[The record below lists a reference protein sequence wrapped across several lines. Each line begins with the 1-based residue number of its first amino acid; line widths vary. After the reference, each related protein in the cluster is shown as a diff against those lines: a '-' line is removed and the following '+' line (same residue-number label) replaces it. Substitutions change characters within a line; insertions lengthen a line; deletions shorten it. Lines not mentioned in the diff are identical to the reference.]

1 MSETKKLPPRWDL
14 TNVYPAL
21 DSNEFNADFAL
32 LQEQLSEIEMIFDQ
46 RVDTLD
52 TDDNVAELSRLVD
65 ELIDHFN
72 VTLTLAATL
81 EAYIYSFV
89 STDSYND
96 LAKKLLSQYEQVEVR
111 MKKLHLIRFRAF
123 IGRVRD
129 MLPLVLQHGGTAS
142 THAFML
148 QETAE
153 QSRYLMSEAEE
164 SLAAEL
170 DLSGANAWSKL
181 QGTITSQLSVD
192 VELDGEIQ
200 SLPSPAL
207 INLRT
212 HPEEA
217 VRKLAYETEL
227 EAWES
232 VKEPLAASLNGIKGT
247 VNTLNKQRG
256 RIDALH
262 SAIDA
267 ARIDRETLDVMLAAI
282 EASFP
287 MFRKY
292 FKAKAQR
299 FGQDKLPWWNL
310 FAPTGK
316 SGTRYSYD
324 AARDFIFKHFAEYS
338 PELHD
343 SAKIAF
349 ENNWIDAEQRDGK
362 RGGAFC
368 MPVFGVKESRVLCN
382 FDGSLDQVFTIA
394 HELGHAFHNYCAF
407 KAGKTILQSDTPMT
421 LAETA
426 SIMCETIITE
436 AVLHQVQTPEEEL
449 AILETS
455 LISDSQVTV
464 DIYSRFLFEQE
475 VFELRAE
482 SELSA
487 EDFSEIMERV
497 QKTTY
502 GNGLDERY
510 LHKYMWT
517 WKPHY
522 YSANLSFYNFPY
534 AFGLLFGT
542 GLYAIYQ
549 ERGADFIPDYIDLLA
564 STGEGNAADLASRF
578 DIDLRSSDFWE
589 KSLQIIG
596 RRVDRYT
603 KL

>member
-1 MSETKKLPPRWDL
+1 
-14 TNVYPAL
+14 
-21 DSNEFNADFAL
+21 
-32 LQEQLSEIEMIFDQ
+32 
-46 RVDTLD
+46 
-52 TDDNVAELSRLVD
+52 AELSTLVD
-65 ELIDHFN
+65 ALIDHFN

-129 MLPLVLQHGGTAS
+129 MLPLVLQQGGTAS

-164 SLAAEL
+164 SSAAEL

-192 VELDGEIQ
+192 MELDGEIQ

-212 HPEEA
+212 HPDEE
-217 VRKLAYETEL
+217 VRKLGYETEL

-324 AARDFIFKHFAEYS
+324 AASDFILKHFAEFS

-343 SAKIAF
+343 SAKTAF

-436 AVLHQVQTPEEEL
+436 AVLGQVQSPEEEL

-464 DIYSRFLFEQE
+464 DIYSRLLFEQE
-475 VFELRAE
+475 VFDRRAG

-487 EDFSEIMERV
+487 EDFSEM
-497 QKTTY
+497 
-502 GNGLDERY
+502 
-510 LHKYMWT
+510 
-517 WKPHY
+517 
-522 YSANLSFYNFPY
+522 
-534 AFGLLFGT
+534 
-542 GLYAIYQ
+542 
-549 ERGADFIPDYIDLLA
+549 
-564 STGEGNAADLASRF
+564 
-578 DIDLRSSDFWE
+578 
-589 KSLQIIG
+589 
-596 RRVDRYT
+596 
-603 KL
+603 

>member
-1 MSETKKLPPRWDL
+1 MSEIMKSPPHWDL
-14 TNVYPAL
+14 MNVYPAL
-21 DSNEFNADFAL
+21 DSDEFKADFVR
-32 LQEQLSEIEMIFDQ
+32 LQEQLTVLEAIFDQ
-46 RVDTLD
+46 RVDIFD
-52 TDDNVAELSRLVD
+52 IDSSVGELSILLNK
-65 ELIDHFN
+65 LIDHFN

-89 STDSYND
+89 ATDSYDD

-129 MLPLVLQHGGTAS
+129 ALPLVLEQGGPAS

-181 QGTITSQLSVD
+181 QGTITSQLSMD
-192 VELDGEIQ
+192 VEIDGEIQ

-212 HPEEA
+212 NPDEA
-217 VRKLAYETEL
+217 IRKLGYKTEL
-227 EAWES
+227 KAWES
-232 VKEPLAASLNGIKGT
+232 VKEPLAASMNGIKGA

-287 MFRKY
+287 VFRKY
-292 FKAKAQR
+292 FAAKAQR
-299 FGQDKLPWWNL
+299 FGQDRLPWWNL
-310 FAPTGK
+310 FAPVGK
-316 SGTRYSYD
+316 SDTRYSFD
-324 AARDFIFKHFAEYS
+324 EARDFILKHFAEFS

-343 SAKIAF
+343 LANTAF
-349 ENNWIDAEQRDGK
+349 EKSWIDAEQRGGK

-368 MPVFGVKESRVLCN
+368 MPIYGVKESRVLCN
-382 FDGSLDQVFTIA
+382 FDGSLEQVFTIA

-436 AVLHQVQTPEEEL
+436 AVLSQVQSPEEEL

-464 DIYSRFLFEQE
+464 DIYSRFLFERE
-475 VFELRAE
+475 VFERRAE

-487 EDFSEIMERV
+487 EDFSEIMERA
-497 QKTTY
+497 QKATY
-502 GNGLDERY
+502 GDGLDGRY
-510 LHKYMWT
+510 LQKYMWT

-522 YSANLSFYNFPY
+522 YSAYLSFYNFPY

-542 GLYAIYQ
+542 GLYTIYQ
-549 ERGADFIPDYIDLLA
+549 ERGVDFIPDYMNLLA

-578 DIDLRSSDFWE
+578 DIDLHSFDFWE

-596 RRVDRYT
+596 KRVERYT
-603 KL
+603 QL

>member
-1 MSETKKLPPRWDL
+1 MSETKKTPPRWDL
-14 TNVYPAL
+14 TNVYPAP
-21 DSNEFNADFAL
+21 DSDEFNADFAR
-32 LQEQLSEIEMIFDQ
+32 LQEQLSGIELIFDQ
-46 RVDTLD
+46 RVDTLEKD
-52 TDDNVAELSRLVD
+52 ASVPDLSELVD

-89 STDSYND
+89 ATDSYND
-96 LAKKLLSQYEQVEVR
+96 LTKKLLSQYEQVEVR

-129 MLPLVLQHGGTAS
+129 VLPQVLQQGGTAS

-153 QSRYLMSEAEE
+153 QCRYLMSEAEE
-164 SLAAEL
+164 VLAAEL

-192 VELDGEIQ
+192 IELDGEIQ

-212 HPEEA
+212 NPDEA
-217 VRKLAYETEL
+217 VRKLGYETEL
-227 EAWES
+227 KAWES
-232 VKEPLAASLNGIKGT
+232 IKEPLAASMNGIKGT

-292 FKAKAQR
+292 FEAKAQR
-299 FGQDKLPWWNL
+299 FGQDRLSWWNL
-310 FAPTGK
+310 FAPVGK
-316 SGTRYSYD
+316 SDTRYSYD
-324 AARDFIFKHFAEYS
+324 AARDFILKHFAEFS

-343 SAKIAF
+343 LAKTAF
-349 ENNWIDAEQRDGK
+349 EKKWIDAEQRDGK

-368 MPVFGVKESRVLCN
+368 MPIYGVKESRVLCN

-436 AVLHQVQTPEEEL
+436 AVLSQVQSPEEEL

-464 DIYSRFLFEQE
+464 DIYSRFLFERE
-475 VFELRAE
+475 VFERRVE

-487 EDFSEIMERV
+487 EDFSEIMERA
-497 QKTTY
+497 QIATY
-502 GNGLDERY
+502 GDGLDERY
-510 LHKYMWT
+510 LQKYMWA

-542 GLYAIYQ
+542 GLFAIYQ
-549 ERGADFIPDYIDLLA
+549 ERGADFIPDYMHLLA
-564 STGEGNAADLASRF
+564 STGEGNAAELASRF
-578 DIDLRSSDFWE
+578 DIDLRSFDFWE

-603 KL
+603 QL

>member
-1 MSETKKLPPRWDL
+1 MSEIANSPHWDL

-21 DSNEFNADFAL
+21 DSDEFNADL
-32 LQEQLSEIEMIFDQ
+32 SRLQEQLTGIELIFDQ
-46 RVDTLD
+46 RVDSLNKD
-52 TDDNVAELSRLVD
+52 SSVGELSRLVS

-72 VTLTLAATL
+72 ITLTLAATL

-89 STDSYND
+89 ATDSYND
-96 LAKKLLSQYEQVEVR
+96 LAKKLLSQYELVEVR

-129 MLPLVLQHGGTAS
+129 VLPMVLQQGGTAS
-142 THAFML
+142 EHAFML

-153 QSRYLMSEAEE
+153 QSQYLMSEAEE
-164 SLAAEL
+164 VLAAEL
-170 DLSGANAWSKL
+170 DLSGANAWGKL

-192 VELDGEIQ
+192 VELYGELQ

-212 HPEEA
+212 SHDEV
-217 VRKLAYETEL
+217 VRKLGYETEL
-227 EAWES
+227 KAWES
-232 VKEPLAASLNGIKGT
+232 IKEPLAASLNGIKGT

-292 FKAKAQR
+292 FAAKAQR
-299 FGQDKLPWWNL
+299 FGQGSLSWWNL
-310 FAPTGK
+310 FAPVGK
-316 SGTRYSYD
+316 STTRYTYD
-324 AARDFIFKHFAEYS
+324 AARDFILNHFAEFS

-343 SAKIAF
+343 SAKTAF
-349 ENNWIDAEQRDGK
+349 EKNWIDAEQRDGK

-368 MPVFGVKESRVLCN
+368 MPIYGVKESRVLCN

-394 HELGHAFHNYCAF
+394 HELGHAFHNNCAY

-436 AVLHQVQTPEEEL
+436 AVLRQVQNPEEEL

-464 DIYSRFLFEQE
+464 DIYSRFLFERE
-475 VFELRAE
+475 VFERRAE

-487 EDFSEIMERV
+487 EDFSEIMERA
-497 QKTTY
+497 QKAAY
-502 GNGLDERY
+502 GDGLDERY

-549 ERGADFIPDYIDLLA
+549 ERGVDFIPDYMDLLA

-596 RRVDRYT
+596 KRIDRYT
-603 KL
+603 QL

>member
-1 MSETKKLPPRWDL
+1 MSEVKKSPPHWDL
-14 TNVYPAL
+14 SNVYPAL
-21 DSNEFNADFAL
+21 DSDEFKTDFARL
-32 LQEQLSEIEMIFDQ
+32 EDQLTGIELIIDQ
-46 RVDTLD
+46 RVDKLD
-52 TDDNVAELSRLVD
+52 KDASIAELSGVVD

-81 EAYIYSFV
+81 EAYIFSFV
-89 STDSYND
+89 ATNSYND

-129 MLPLVLQHGGTAS
+129 ALQLVLQQGGTAS

-170 DLSGANAWSKL
+170 DLSGANAWGKL
-181 QGTITSQLSVD
+181 QGTITSQLTVD
-192 VELDGEIQ
+192 VEMEGEIQ

-212 HPEEA
+212 NPDET
-217 VRKLAYETEL
+217 VRKLGYETEL
-227 EAWES
+227 KAWES
-232 VKEPLAASLNGIKGT
+232 IKEPLAASLNGIKGT

-262 SAIDA
+262 SAVDA

-292 FKAKAQR
+292 FAAKAKR
-299 FGQDKLPWWNL
+299 FGQDRLSWWNL
-310 FAPTGK
+310 FAPVGR
-316 SGTRYSYD
+316 SDTRYSYA
-324 AARDFIFKHFAEYS
+324 AARDFILNHFAEFS

-343 SAKIAF
+343 LAKTAF
-349 ENNWIDAEQRDGK
+349 DKNWIDAEQRDGK

-368 MPVFGVKESRVLCN
+368 MPIYGVKESRVLCN
-382 FDGSLDQVFTIA
+382 FDGSLEQVFTIA
-394 HELGHAFHNYCAF
+394 HELGHAFHNYCAY

-436 AVLHQVQTPEEEL
+436 AVLRQVQSPEEEL

-464 DIYSRFLFEQE
+464 DIYSRLLFERE
-475 VFELRAE
+475 VFERRVE

-487 EDFSEIMERV
+487 EEFSEIMERA
-497 QKTTY
+497 QKATY
-502 GNGLDERY
+502 GDGLDERY

-549 ERGADFIPDYIDLLA
+549 ERGADFIPDYMDLLA

-578 DIDLRSSDFWE
+578 DIDLRRFDFWE

-596 RRVDRYT
+596 KRIDRYT
-603 KL
+603 QL